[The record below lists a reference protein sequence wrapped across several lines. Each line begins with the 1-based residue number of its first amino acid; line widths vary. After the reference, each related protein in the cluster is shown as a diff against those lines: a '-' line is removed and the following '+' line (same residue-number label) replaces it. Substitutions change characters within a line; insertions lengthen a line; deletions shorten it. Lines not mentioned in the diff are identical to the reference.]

1 MLAAHIIIFVII
13 LLIILVLYFMEP
25 IISKQK
31 LTNNNEHGSARWA
44 TVKEIKKNFRKE
56 KVDNIQES
64 GFPVYFSKNN
74 KIVWFDMNTP
84 HYIFLG
90 STGSGKSATAVIPEC
105 SFIATAKKKKSVF
118 ITDPKGEIFST
129 TSQMFQDEG
138 YKVLTLD
145 FRNPSLS
152 NHLNILE
159 PIIKEYEEF
168 TNNEKLVKLS
178 DNENDKMKYQN
189 NAIEHL
195 AECNQLINSVSTM
208 IMADNTAKEA
218 FWNNS
223 ASDLLYGLIALFLED
238 YADGKIKRE
247 QITLASIKKFQN
259 SSMANKNLKVL
270 IRYVERK
277 PYGLKSKDKLIPIIT
292 TSENTYKSITS
303 IFNERMTLFDDINVE
318 NITSTSDFDFDI
330 LGKTPTVLYCCVPD
344 ETKIYY
350 SLISIIVSLIYK
362 RLVLLCNNE
371 TSKRL
376 PCELVFLLDEF
387 ANTPPLSD
395 IETMVSVARSRGM
408 NFQFFLQ
415 SFAQL
420 DNLYGKEVSQII
432 QDNCGLAYLKTN
444 TQETAEAI
452 SKRLGNKTIETNS
465 LNYSMNFFNSSG
477 SKGTNLIARNLMTAD
492 EVKQL
497 HYKTII
503 FPTIG
508 YPILRNTVV
517 YGEFSCYRKGM
528 IERNSRPLKRL
539 VNTYFTVEQL
549 FQKESVEEPDEE
561 NKLDTIESKNK
572 TRLVNIINNILKHFG
587 KIDFDVEYVKES
599 DEDIRAELFLA
610 PPLSLTDLKQLEEL
624 SSNLSFTY
632 EAVSSKEKVNKKNR
646 NSKIIIILNEM
657 ISDKNM

>member
-1 MLAAHIIIFVII
+1 MLAAHIIIFIII
-13 LLIILVLYFMEP
+13 LLIILILYFIEP
-25 IISKQK
+25 ILSKQK
-31 LTNNNEHGSARWA
+31 LKNNNEHGSARWA

-247 QITLASIKKFQN
+247 QITLSSIKKFQN

-610 PPLSLTDLKQLEEL
+610 PPLSLADLKQLEDL
-624 SSNLSFTY
+624 SSNLSFAY

>member
-247 QITLASIKKFQN
+247 QITLSSIKKFQN

-610 PPLSLTDLKQLEEL
+610 PPLSLADLKQLEDL

>member
-1 MLAAHIIIFVII
+1 MLAAHIIIFIII
-13 LLIILVLYFMEP
+13 LLIILILYFIEP
-25 IISKQK
+25 ILSKQK
-31 LTNNNEHGSARWA
+31 LKNNNEHGSARWA

-105 SFIATAKKKKSVF
+105 SFIATAKKKKSLF

-247 QITLASIKKFQN
+247 QITLSSIKKFQN

-610 PPLSLTDLKQLEEL
+610 PPLSLADLKQLEDL

>member
-1 MLAAHIIIFVII
+1 MLAAHIIIFIII
-13 LLIILVLYFMEP
+13 LLIILILYFIEP
-25 IISKQK
+25 ILSKQK
-31 LTNNNEHGSARWA
+31 LKNNNEHGSARWA

-247 QITLASIKKFQN
+247 QITLSSIKKFQN

-465 LNYSMNFFNSSG
+465 LNYSMNFFDSSG

-610 PPLSLTDLKQLEEL
+610 PPLSLADLKQLEDL

>member
-1 MLAAHIIIFVII
+1 M
-13 LLIILVLYFMEP
+13 
-25 IISKQK
+25 
-31 LTNNNEHGSARWA
+31 
-44 TVKEIKKNFRKE
+44 
-56 KVDNIQES
+56 
-64 GFPVYFSKNN
+64 
-74 KIVWFDMNTP
+74 
-84 HYIFLG
+84 
-90 STGSGKSATAVIPEC
+90 
-105 SFIATAKKKKSVF
+105 F

-247 QITLASIKKFQN
+247 QITLSSIKKFQN

-610 PPLSLTDLKQLEEL
+610 PPLSLADLKQLEDL